1 MKYDSNPPREKAETA
16 IIIVNTILN
25 EFFRFIYI
33 KNPHYALI
41 LCRNPSQTWVERPSD
56 SDYQRLPEEIPNKR

>member
-25 EFFRFIYI
+25 EF
-33 KNPHYALI
+33 
-41 LCRNPSQTWVERPSD
+41 
-56 SDYQRLPEEIPNKR
+56 